1 MTTDIPIK
9 YINATTN
16 TDFEVVVFTK
26 NFSTNTPKTYYAA
39 WQVLRGQTSVQ
50 FVYPVTMSV
59 GATYKA
65 GGQLITAGPFP
76 AKLGSTWEITQES
89 VTDTAVLKQSEC
101 NYIIYNS
108 VYIFIILQ
116 QRVVFL
122 KTLTTLLSS
131 RMFLQLPGVDVC
143 FMLES
148 TRKDD
153 FWSPNLMS
161 TLVTR
166 LISCC
171 NQSCSLDWYAT

>member
-1 MTTDIPIK
+1 MTTDVPIK

-50 FVYPVTMSV
+50 FVYPVSMSV
-59 GATYKA
+59 GATYKS

-89 VTDTAVLKQSEC
+89 ATDTAVLKQSKFD
-101 NYIIYNS
+101 YIIYN
-108 VYIFIILQ
+108 ILLFTYNM

-122 KTLTTLLSS
+122 QTLTTLLSS

-143 FMLES
+143 LMLES

-153 FWSPNLMS
+153 FWSFNLMS

-171 NQSCSLDWYAT
+171 NRSCSLEWYAT